1 MSTKTY
7 AETDLNVEFS
17 VSVPCFRCS
26 GTGVIP
32 WGNAPDEIDQC
43 QECEGHGEWLE
54 PVDIKEEN
62 NE

>member
-1 MSTKTY
+1 MKL
-7 AETDLNVEFS
+7 EQIEFS
-17 VSVPCFRCS
+17 VSVPCFRCN

-32 WGNAPDEIDQC
+32 WGDAPDEIDQC

-54 PVDIKEEN
+54 KVDMKEED

>member
-1 MSTKTY
+1 MK
-7 AETDLNVEFS
+7 LQQVEFS
-17 VSVPCFRCS
+17 VSVPCFRCN

-54 PVDIKEEN
+54 PVDMKEN
-62 NE
+62 DNE

>member
-1 MSTKTY
+1 MKIQQ
-7 AETDLNVEFS
+7 VEFS
-17 VSVPCFRCS
+17 VSVPCFRCN

-32 WGNAPDEIDQC
+32 WGDAPDECDPC

-54 PVDIKEEN
+54 PVDMKEED